1 MNRLML
7 ATMFLAVMTVACVGP
22 KTQNK
27 EKAIG
32 ITQEQKVL
40 PLLRNKAY
48 NEALHIIVNNDEPK
62 VISEFNLELNGD
74 IAVIEKLQVFYAQ
87 EDSKKAPKE
96 LFGEVSSVGKLVS
109 IAENRQL
116 NKGENHFFV
125 SLQLKENADVTKT
138 VSVGCNS
145 INQGDQVTKVSNAQA
160 IKPLRLGI
168 GLRQH
173 GDDNVDTY
181 RIPGLATTNNG
192 TLIGVYDIRYNSGVD
207 LQEDIDVGMNRSTD
221 GGQTWEPMKI
231 IMDMG
236 EWGSL
241 SDKENGIG
249 DPAVLVD
256 RSNNTIWVAAVWA
269 HGHPGERNWWASK
282 PGLSP
287 KKTSQFVLVKSE
299 DDGVTWSEP
308 INITEQIKK
317 PEWHLLLQGP
327 GKGITMKD
335 GTLVFPAQFKDKDEM
350 PHSTII
356 WSKDNGQTWTIGTGA
371 KDNTTEAQ
379 VIELND
385 GSLMLNMRD
394 NRNRKDD
401 SETNGRAVYITHDLG
416 KTWVKHA
423 TSRTNVLQESTCQ
436 ASIIKDEFVVNG
448 KKQALVIFSNPNT
461 KKGRHHMT
469 IKVSLDDGET
479 WPLENQ
485 LLLDA
490 GKGRGYSCMS
500 KIDDETIGILYEGS
514 QADLTYQ
521 IVKIKDIIK

>member
-7 ATMFLAVMTVACVGP
+7 ATMLLAIITAACVGP

-32 ITQEQKVL
+32 ITQDQKVL

-48 NEALHIIVNNDEPK
+48 NEALHLIVNNEEPK

-74 IAVIEKLQVFYAQ
+74 ITVIEKVQVFYGQ

-96 LFGEVSSVGKLVS
+96 LFGDVSPVGKIVS
-109 IAENRQL
+109 IEGSRKM

-125 SLQLKENADVTKT
+125 SVQLKENADVTKT

-145 INQGDQVTKVSNAQA
+145 IKQDGQVVKVSNEHA
-160 IKPLRLGI
+160 IQSLRLGI

-236 EWGSL
+236 EWGGL

-249 DPAVLVD
+249 DPSVLVD
-256 RSNNTIWVAAVWA
+256 RTTNTIWVAAVWA

-287 KKTSQFVLVKSE
+287 QKTSQFVLVKSE
-299 DDGVTWSEP
+299 DDGLTWSEP

-317 PEWHLLLQGP
+317 PEWHLLL
-327 GKGITMKD
+327 
-335 GTLVFPAQFKDKDEM
+335 
-350 PHSTII
+350 
-356 WSKDNGQTWTIGTGA
+356 
-371 KDNTTEAQ
+371 
-379 VIELND
+379 
-385 GSLMLNMRD
+385 
-394 NRNRKDD
+394 
-401 SETNGRAVYITHDLG
+401 
-416 KTWVKHA
+416 
-423 TSRTNVLQESTCQ
+423 
-436 ASIIKDEFVVNG
+436 
-448 KKQALVIFSNPNT
+448 
-461 KKGRHHMT
+461 
-469 IKVSLDDGET
+469 
-479 WPLENQ
+479 
-485 LLLDA
+485 
-490 GKGRGYSCMS
+490 
-500 KIDDETIGILYEGS
+500 
-514 QADLTYQ
+514 
-521 IVKIKDIIK
+521 